1 MVIQWLELSAFAA
14 VTPIQSLFRELKIPE
29 APQHS
34 QKKKKNPA
42 IFLTNHI
49 KRITIVTCLPLRPV
63 LPILDFNFVNGFVKP
78 SDFPFKF
85 FHFFPNSAVWSESYH
100 KPVLD
105 KVFFVNLLEDEA
117 FFAEASNSKCFC
129 LFVLALPAAGGL
141 SVPPPGIKPLLSA
154 VKPESKPLGHQG
166 IPKQ

>member
-1 MVIQWLELSAFAA
+1 MVRTQCFRCCDPHSIPFQGAKNPRSPSA
-14 VTPIQSLFRELKIPE
+14 QSKE
-29 APQHS
+29 
-34 QKKKKNPA
+34 KKNPA

-129 LFVLALPAAGGL
+129 LFVLALPAAGRL